1 MTTMTING
9 EELTVDQI
17 RTIRISLSGFLMEL
31 NEPSDYTNEKMDM
44 KYKIRINEIFKL
56 MMINSSVGDRRQG
69 ERRENQDG

>member
-31 NEPSDYTNEKMDM
+31 SEPSDYTNEKMDM

-56 MMINSSVGDRRQG
+56 MMINNSIGDRRQG

>member
-9 EELTVDQI
+9 KELTEDQI

-31 NEPSDYTNEKMDM
+31 SEPSDYTNEKMDM

-56 MMINSSVGDRRQG
+56 MMINSNIGDRRQG